1 MPTVHFAGPGSLK
14 QRALRAGGWSF
25 AGHGLSMALRL
36 GSNLV
41 MTRLLVPEMFGV
53 MTIATIVAV
62 VLGMLSDIGLRQQII
77 QSPHGDD
84 PDFLDSAW
92 VLQVARGFI
101 LWFVAILLSA
111 ALYGASIGG
120 MLPANSAYAS
130 PNLPLVIAISSSV
143 AVIDGFQST
152 RIATAYRNLNQLPV
166 MKIEF
171 ASQFVAVAVMIGLG
185 VATRSIWALVAG
197 GLVGALMSTV
207 LSFVWLPGHRNGF
220 RWKKSA
226 LRDLF
231 HFGKW
236 AFVSSVFTVLGANG
250 DTLLLGGFVDA
261 ETLGCYAIAAMLMGA
276 VESGVGRIFSA
287 ISLPVLSE
295 VARNEPARLRDMYY
309 KLRVPSDLI
318 LLFMAGVLFATGQ
331 LLVDLLYDPR
341 YATAGGI
348 LQVLALALI
357 TARYGVAYQ
366 IYLAVGNPRYMA
378 IIQIVRCV
386 SLFTLVPFLFYFAGF
401 PAALWGIALHGLAM
415 VPFVHGFNARLRLN
429 DLRRE
434 FMVLGALPLGY
445 LCGISADWI
454 LGL

>member
-1 MPTVHFAGPGSLK
+1 MSLPDPKSLK
-14 QRALRAGGWSF
+14 QRVLRAGGWSF
-25 AGHGLSMALRL
+25 AGYALSMTLRL

-53 MTIATIVAV
+53 MAIATMVTV
-62 VLGMLSDIGLRQQII
+62 VLSMLSDIGLRQQII
-77 QSPHGDD
+77 QSPHGDE

-92 VLQVARGFI
+92 VLQIVRGFV

-111 ALYGASIGG
+111 ALHFASIGG
-120 MLPANSAYAS
+120 MLPANSVYAS
-130 PNLPLVIAISSSV
+130 PILPLVIVVSSLM
-143 AVIDGFQST
+143 AVILGFQST
-152 RIATAYRNLNQLPV
+152 RIATAYRNLNQLPI
-166 MKIEF
+166 MKIELT
-171 ASQFVAVAVMIGLG
+171 SQFVGLAVMIGLG
-185 VATRSIWALVAG
+185 AATRSVWALVVG
-197 GLVGALMSTV
+197 GLVAALMSTV
-207 LSFVWLPGHRNGF
+207 LSFIWLPGHRNKF

-226 LRDLF
+226 MRDLF

-236 AFVSSVFTVLGANG
+236 AFVSSIFTVLGANG
-250 DTLLLGGFVDA
+250 DTILLGGFVDA
-261 ETLGCYAIAAMLMGA
+261 QVLGYYAIAALLMGA

-295 VARNEPARLRDMYY
+295 VARNEPARLREIYY
-309 KLRVPSDLI
+309 KFRVPSDLI
-318 LLFMAGVLFATGQ
+318 LLFMAGALFAAGQ

-348 LQVLALALI
+348 LQVLAFALI
-357 TARYGVAYQ
+357 SARYGVAYQ

-386 SLFTLVPFLFYFAGF
+386 SLFTLVPFLFYYAGF

-415 VPFVHGFNARLRLN
+415 VPFVHGFNAQLRLN
-429 DLRRE
+429 DFRRE

-445 LCGISADWI
+445 FCGVSANWF
-454 LGL
+454 LG